1 MNSPDFPHRRAVVT
15 GGAGFLGSHVCEAL
29 VADEYDV
36 VCVDNGVTGGP
47 GNVAH
52 LLEERGFELVEADVS
67 TGLDV
72 PGRVDIV
79 MHLASP
85 ASPPDYLR
93 LPVETMLVG
102 SEGTRHALDLA
113 RRNDARFLL
122 ASTSEVYGDPQVN
135 PQPETYWGNVN
146 PVGPRAVYDE
156 AKRFAEA
163 LTTAYRTTYGVDTAI
178 ARIFNTYGTRMRPHD
193 GRVVPTFIAQALDGE
208 PLTVFGDGTQTRS
221 LCHVSDT
228 VRGLLALVASGH
240 PGPVNLGNPNELTV
254 REIAQTIVAAVG
266 SSSTMK
272 HSDLP
277 VDDPQVRCPDIT
289 LAREELGW
297 EPRVELA
304 DGLTSTIEW
313 VRSGRVGV

>member
-1 MNSPDFPHRRAVVT
+1 
-15 GGAGFLGSHVCEAL
+15 
-29 VADEYDV
+29 
-36 VCVDNGVTGGP
+36 
-47 GNVAH
+47 
-52 LLEERGFELVEADVS
+52 
-67 TGLDV
+67 
-72 PGRVDIV
+72 
-79 MHLASP
+79 
-85 ASPPDYLR
+85 
-93 LPVETMLVG
+93 
-102 SEGTRHALDLA
+102 
-113 RRNDARFLL
+113 
-122 ASTSEVYGDPQVN
+122 VYGDPLVH

-178 ARIFNTYGTRMRPHD
+178 ARIFNTYGNRMRPHD

-266 SSSTMK
+266 SSSTME